1 MGLFDDVSQF
11 LEDRLE
17 EYLRNN
23 PHLELMAM
31 EEKLREQEAETLKL
45 MADLKRREQQLQD
58 EILAIAQEIQTWHA
72 RIEKARAKGR
82 LDLAEPAEAREAAL
96 LREGNQKWGKMEMVK
111 ERMQQTQD
119 LQRKIQLRRKEVQS
133 QVAEAQAA
141 QATAKAQ
148 TTAKAQQNW
157 NSVGWSESHH
167 GSRKADPLDQQFL
180 QWEAQEELEQMKRD
194 LGK

>member
-119 LQRKIQLRRKEVQS
+119 LQRKIQLRRKEVQA
-133 QVAEAQAA
+133 QVVQAQTAQAS
-141 QATAKAQ
+141 AK

-157 NSVGWSESHH
+157 NSVGWSQSSQ
-167 GSRKADPLDQQFL
+167 GNRAADPLDQQFL

-194 LGK
+194 LRK